1 MIVTIFGA
9 NGNLSVRI
17 TRLLLQKPNVA
28 LSLSLVRGRED
39 HVYPATPNLSVREY
53 ARNISKIPEDIRN
66 HQQYEAIQGEVTDK
80 EKIRGAVRGADVVV
94 CQYQGFDDVV
104 LDGQKRL
111 VDICEEEKVD
121 RFFSS
126 AFVGDIRGM
135 KVGQHERMSLTL
147 QIFQYLKTKKLRSVH
162 MMCGAFIE
170 TWLEYSGVIDLDT
183 NTVSYW
189 GTGDEIWDL
198 TSYDDS
204 AAYTAEVILDKSA
217 DGYLKFAADRLSPR
231 GLAEVYER
239 VTGQRPKLVHHGI
252 LDDLY
257 KHIQEQTK
265 KHEGQSPWLYL
276 PLFYTYY
283 TANGAMLM
291 KDPLDNS
298 RYPHIKPQTVEE
310 FIKTHDLTRPENL
323 QAPISKST
331 RVEALGKC
339 GTDISIVEVERIGC
353 EHAQC
358 ITTVKDSRDS
368 KFRDPGSLHTGL
380 ASSLRRSTVDNALSV
395 PSQKSS
401 SAL

>member
-17 TRLLLQKPNVA
+17 TCLLLQTP
-28 LSLSLVRGRED
+28 SLSARG
-39 HVYPATPNLSVREY
+39 Y
-53 ARNISKIPEDIRN
+53 ARNVSKIPEDIRN

-135 KVGQHERMSLTL
+135 K
-147 QIFQYLKTKKLRSVH
+147 YLETKKLRSVH

-257 KHIQEQTK
+257 KHMQEHKK

-323 QAPISKST
+323 QAPISKSA
-331 RVEALGKC
+331 RVEALGK
-339 GTDISIVEVERIGC
+339 
-353 EHAQC
+353 
-358 ITTVKDSRDS
+358 
-368 KFRDPGSLHTGL
+368 
-380 ASSLRRSTVDNALSV
+380 
-395 PSQKSS
+395 
-401 SAL
+401 